1 MSEAPLPAALA
12 ALVRARSIGR
22 ESFDADGRLDLK
34 VGNLPR
40 IRVWRGRRDGS
51 VVVESRLTPLP
62 SSARERE
69 GLLARMM
76 LRVTAGADRQVG
88 TLALSADADQLLL
101 QAEVDATGAGSFEAA
116 FQAYLNEMDYWKA
129 VIGRRRV

>member
-1 MSEAPLPAALA
+1 
-12 ALVRARSIGR
+12 
-22 ESFDADGRLDLK
+22 
-34 VGNLPR
+34 
-40 IRVWRGRRDGS
+40 
-51 VVVESRLTPLP
+51 
-62 SSARERE
+62 
-69 GLLARMM
+69 MM